1 MIRYLTGADNAE
13 VRAIAHVREIGLLIQ
28 PGTKQYAKRIASY
41 PAFAIDNGCFAAKSY
56 VGDEAY
62 LAWLDTLPRTAL
74 FATAPDVVGDAAA
87 TLERSAPM
95 MARIRELG
103 FAVAFVAQDGLE
115 NLEVPW
121 DDFDVLFIGGSTDW
135 KLSPAAKQLS
145 DEAHARGKRVHMG
158 RVNSG
163 KRLRLAD
170 LWRIET
176 ADGTFLAFGPSA
188 NLPRLTGWLEDL
200 ELMPR
205 NWKAA

>member
-1 MIRYLTGADNAE
+1 MISYLTGADNAE
-13 VRAIAHVREIGLLIQ
+13 VRAIAKIRGIGLLIQ
-28 PGTKQYAKRIASY
+28 PGTKQYAKRIAAY
-41 PAFAIDNGCFAAKSY
+41 PTFAIDNGCFAAKTY
-56 VGDEAY
+56 VGDAAY

-87 TLERSAPM
+87 TIERSAPM
-95 MARIRELG
+95 LSKIRALG

-115 NLEVPW
+115 DLETPW
-121 DDFDVLFIGGSTDW
+121 DSFDVLFIGGSTEW
-135 KLSPAAKQLS
+135 KLSPAAKQLT
-145 DEAHARGKRVHMG
+145 DEAHRRGKRVHMG

-170 LWRIET
+170 LWRCET

-188 NLPRLTGWLEDL
+188 NLPRLTSWLEDL

-205 NWKAA
+205 NWMAA